1 MNRGACIVAEITKE
15 AAASTIPVVLHGGE
29 EASGLADMLR
39 QFLEQTIAESPRKA
53 RLARRLSGHAVFR
66 SAEDQDLCVRITFG
80 GDRIELQD
88 AATPCASDPIVTADF
103 LTIAHLTSGQESPLR
118 LFVQR
123 KLRARFPVG
132 QIPFLV
138 GMLRF
143 LRIEPAGQSAS
154 WRRWVAPAALTAL
167 AAGTLCWY
175 ATAR

>member
-1 MNRGACIVAEITKE
+1 MAEIAKE
-15 AAASTIPVVLHGGE
+15 TTASTIPVVLHGGE
-29 EASGLADMLR
+29 EASGLADMLH
-39 QFLEQTIAESPRKA
+39 QFLEQTVTESPRKA

-66 SAEDQDLCVRITFG
+66 SAEDEELCVRITFDG
-80 GDRIELQD
+80 NRIALED
-88 AATPCASDPIVTADF
+88 AATPRASDSVVTADF
-103 LTIAHLTSGQESPLR
+103 LTIAHLTSGQETPLR

-123 KLRARFPVG
+123 KLRARFPLG

-143 LRIEPAGQSAS
+143 MRIERAARSAS
-154 WRRWVAPAALTAL
+154 WLHWAAPAALAAL